1 MISDALQGGV
11 AGSAA
16 NPAGSAIPPC
26 NPSPMKTRLI
36 VLLCLL
42 TLGRAFAAPVVYNAV
57 EHGVVPDGT
66 TRNTAAI
73 AAVIA
78 KIKGAGGGTIYFP
91 PGRYLTGSIHLESN
105 LTLHLEA
112 GATLLYSGDPAD
124 SPLVESRWEGTT
136 AWTYGPLIYAN
147 RKENITITGRGTID
161 GQGQNWWWR
170 AADKTPRRDI
180 AEKARPVWQA
190 LYRRI
195 QQGGE
200 GGAVTR
206 KDFVEAANFIR
217 PSLVVPY
224 ECKNVVIEG
233 VTITNSPMWLLHT
246 IYSENITVRGVSF
259 VSRGPNGDGYDL
271 DSCRNVRISDCFFDT
286 GDDCIVIKSGRD
298 ADGRRV
304 GRPTELV
311 TITNCVMY
319 RGHGAVVI
327 GSEMSGGIRDITAS
341 NIVCRGTDRGI
352 RLKTQR
358 GRGAV
363 VENIRFDNWVIIDA
377 PKEAIHITSN
387 YSRTEPAP
395 KSETTPVMRN
405 IAISNV
411 TIVNAARVGEIA
423 GLTEQAIEQ
432 IRLADVKASGKAG
445 FRIDAADD
453 VELHD
458 VRIDAQQGP
467 ALAVSNSRRLLVDNL
482 ATTGAPVGDEPVMS
496 VVDSTDVTVQGGRMV
511 PGTKAYLKVDGAKT
525 WGVSAEVAG
534 AHPGDGTV
542 AVAQMKAVPVGA
554 VRVNEATH

>member
-1 MISDALQGGV
+1 
-11 AGSAA
+11 
-16 NPAGSAIPPC
+16 
-26 NPSPMKTRLI
+26 MKS
-36 VLLCLL
+36 LLLVILFFFGLL
-42 TLGRAFAAPVVYNAV
+42 RAFSAPPAVYNAA

-66 TRNTAAI
+66 TKNTAAI

-78 KIKGAGGGTIYFP
+78 KIKAAGGGTLYFP
-91 PGRYLTGSIHLESN
+91 PGRYLTGSVHLESN

-161 GQGQNWWWR
+161 GQGHHWWWR

-180 AEKARPVWQA
+180 AEAARPVWRA
-190 LYRRI
+190 LYDRI
-195 QQGGE
+195 QAGD
-200 GGAVTR
+200 GAKVTR
-206 KDFVEAANFIR
+206 EDFVEAANFIR

-224 ECKNVVIEG
+224 ECKNILIEG

-259 VSRGPNGDGYDL
+259 VSRGPNGDGYDI

-319 RGHGAVVI
+319 EGHGAVVI

-341 NIVCRGTDRGI
+341 NIVTRGTDRGI

-363 VENIRFDNWVIIDA
+363 VENLRFDNWVIIDA

-387 YSRTEPAP
+387 YSRMAEEP
-395 KSETTPVMRN
+395 KSERTPTFRN
-405 IAISNV
+405 ISISNV
-411 TIVNAARVGEIA
+411 TVVNAATVVGIA
-423 GLTEQAIEQ
+423 GLSEQAVEQ
-432 IRLADVKASGKAG
+432 IRISDLKGTGKAG
-445 FRIDAADD
+445 FVADAADD
-453 VELHD
+453 LELHD
-458 VRIDAQQGP
+458 IRIDAQAGSP
-467 ALAVSNSRRLLVDNL
+467 FVFTNSRRLHLDNL
-482 ATTGAPVGDEPVMS
+482 ATTTPPAGDAPVVSLVDTAD
-496 VVDSTDVTVQGGRMV
+496 VVLTGGRLPAGGKV
-511 PGTKAYLKVDGAKT
+511 YLRVDGAKT
-525 WGVSAEVAG
+525 RAVSASVTG
-534 AHPGDGTV
+534 GHPADGTV
-542 AVAQMKAVPVGA
+542 GVAVGKEVPFGA
-554 VRVNEATH
+554 VNQP